1 MACIFDRIHHT
12 KSMEAKEKESPM
24 VETFGN
30 YSIETIYR
38 VYNDK
43 SGEYIEVGPDADGI
57 GLIEVRMYTDDGK
70 IGQRVEVFLG
80 FFCLAELANFKQIKK
95 LIFI

>member
-12 KSMEAKEKESPM
+12 KSMEAKEKEPM

-57 GLIEVRMYTDDGK
+57 GLIEIRMYTDDGK
-70 IGQRVEVFLG
+70 ISQRVMGTSIEMKLV
-80 FFCLAELANFKQIKK
+80 AEAILKSCQ
-95 LIFI
+95 

>member
-1 MACIFDRIHHT
+1 
-12 KSMEAKEKESPM
+12 M

-57 GLIEVRMYTDDGK
+57 GLIEIRMYTDDGK
-70 IGQRVEVFLG
+70 ISQRVMGTSIEMKLV
-80 FFCLAELANFKQIKK
+80 AEAILKSCQ
-95 LIFI
+95 